1 MPEFTYAA
9 LDRSGQRL
17 TGSLSAKS
25 RQDALRQLDAQRLQ
39 PITVQPAGGVP
50 AKAMARAVA
59 VGTVKLSRAEVV
71 LFTEEL
77 AALLEA
83 GLQLEPALQIM
94 EKRQAGPRLRMAAG
108 RLRNLVRDGA
118 SLSASLRHV
127 SPSFSPLYVAMA
139 AAGEASGALTEI
151 LQKLAAYLRSVH
163 QLQTKAVEALIY
175 PSFLLSAG
183 VVLVGLFM
191 TVLLPQLRA
200 LLETSGRGLPWTTQ
214 ALVSAGEFTV
224 AYWWLLVLLGGAAG
238 FAFYRMVQT
247 PDGRAWWDRAKLR
260 TPLAGPLL
268 QANFVAQ
275 FAHTLAT
282 LTQNGVPLVQALELM
297 QNIARNSCLK
307 GALKKVT
314 QEVSE
319 GASLSRSL
327 QRTGEFPGLFLDMV
341 AVGEQTGDLSAA
353 LHRVAL
359 RYEGEVEVRI
369 KQVIGLIQPAII
381 VALAVFV
388 LLISVSLFSGIAET
402 VQSLRVQ
409 R

>member
-9 LDRSGQRL
+9 LDRTGRKL
-17 TGSLSAKS
+17 TGTLSARS
-25 RQDALRQLDAQRLQ
+25 RQDALRQLDGQRLQ
-39 PITVQPAGGVP
+39 PIAVEQAGGVP
-50 AKAMARAVA
+50 ARAAAKAAAGGV
-59 VGTVKLSRAEVV
+59 VKLSRGEVV

-94 EKRQAGPRLRMAAG
+94 ERRQAGARIRGVAG
-108 RLRNLVRDGA
+108 RLRTMVRDGA
-118 SLSASLRHV
+118 SLSGSLRHA
-127 SPSFSPLYVAMA
+127 SPSFSPLYGAMV

-151 LQKLAAYLRSVH
+151 LQKLAGYLRSVH
-163 QLQTKAVEALIY
+163 QLQSKATEALVY
-175 PSFLLSAG
+175 PSFLLGAG
-183 VVLVGLFM
+183 LLLVALFM
-191 TVLLPQLRA
+191 TVLLPQLRS

-214 ALVSAGEFTV
+214 VLVSAGEFV
-224 AYWWLLVLLGGAAG
+224 GGFWWLIGAGVLLGGYG
-238 FAFYRMVQT
+238 FYRVVQT
-247 PDGRAWWDRAKLR
+247 PGGRAWWDRSKLR
-260 TPLAGPLL
+260 LPLVGPLL
-268 QANFVAQ
+268 VANFVAQ
-275 FAHTLAT
+275 FSHTLAT

-297 QNIARNSCLK
+297 QNIARNTTLQ
-307 GALKKVT
+307 GALRRVT

-319 GASLSRSL
+319 GGALSKSL

-341 AVGEQTGDLSAA
+341 GVGEQTGDLPAA

-359 RYEGEVEVRI
+359 RYEGEVEARI
-369 KQVIGLIQPAII
+369 KGMIGLIQPAII

>member
-9 LDRSGQRL
+9 LDRAGRKL
-17 TGSLSAKS
+17 TGTLAAKS

-39 PITVQPAGGVP
+39 PISVQQAGSV
-50 AKAMARAVA
+50 ATQALARAESSGV
-59 VGTVKLSRAEVV
+59 VKLSRAEIV

-94 EKRQAGPRLRMAAG
+94 EKRQAGSRIRAVAG
-108 RLRNLVRDGA
+108 TLRNMVREGA
-118 SLSASLRHV
+118 SLSASLKYA
-127 SPSFSPLYVAMA
+127 SPSFSPLYTAMVT
-139 AAGEASGALTEI
+139 AGEASGALTEI

-163 QLQTKAVEALIY
+163 QLQSKATEALIY
-175 PSFLLSAG
+175 PSFLLGAG
-183 VVLVGLFM
+183 ILLVALFM

-200 LLETSGRGLPWTTQ
+200 LLETSGRSLPWTTQ
-214 ALVSAGEFTV
+214 VLVSLGE
-224 AYWWLLVLLGGAAG
+224 GMAAFWCLILITLAVG
-238 FAFYRMVQT
+238 SYAFYRLIET
-247 PDGRAWWDRAKLR
+247 PRGRDWWDQTKLR
-260 TPLAGPLL
+260 VPLIGPLL
-268 QANFVAQ
+268 LANFVAQ
-275 FAHTLAT
+275 FSHTLAT

-297 QNIARNSCLK
+297 QNIARNTVLQK
-307 GALKKVT
+307 ALRKVT

-319 GASLSRSL
+319 GGALSKSLL
-327 QRTGEFPGLFLDMV
+327 RTGQFPGLFLDMI
-341 AVGEQTGDLSAA
+341 AVGEQTGDLPAS

-359 RYEGEVEVRI
+359 RYEAEVEARI
-369 KQVIGLIQPAII
+369 RKVIALIQPAII

-402 VQSLRVQ
+402 VSSLRVK